1 MPRQFRAAAAAAPQP
16 AAPVLKLSQ
25 GSTWYKTSLQ
35 LLWVSCPS
43 SVLPQLCGGAEK
55 SLALRSTAQ
64 QQLNITV
71 THIVFLLKPQHGIIP
86 DTMKEINSV
95 PVENRTINK

>member
-1 MPRQFRAAAAAAPQP
+1 MQLLTSCCPMPRQFRAAAAAPQP

-25 GSTWYKTSLQ
+25 GSTWYRTSLQ

-55 SLALRSTAQ
+55 SLALCSTAQ
-64 QQLNITV
+64 QQLKHLCVITL
-71 THIVFLLKPQHGIIP
+71 FL
-86 DTMKEINSV
+86 S
-95 PVENRTINK
+95 